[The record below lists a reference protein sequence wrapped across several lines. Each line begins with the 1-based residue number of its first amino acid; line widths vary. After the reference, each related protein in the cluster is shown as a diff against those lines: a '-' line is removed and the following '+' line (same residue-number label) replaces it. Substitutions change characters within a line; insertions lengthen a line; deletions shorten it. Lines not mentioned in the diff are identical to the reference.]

1 MTDRAQAD
9 SSESFNA
16 ASPLWRFSL
25 AFYSRPE
32 VPALLLRLQ
41 DECDAD
47 VNVVLFGLWRAGQYR
62 SLSSDDFLA
71 IDSVIQKWR
80 AEIVVPMRTVRRT
93 IKGSQ
98 DGSAA
103 VDALYTAAKR
113 LELEAER
120 IEQSRLFA
128 AAHLA
133 SGVGAETIEQAV
145 TLSLNA
151 YGRTRERM
159 FPADVIMG
167 LTTALEDMIR
177 WKARGNDGI

>member
-47 VNVVLFGLWRAGQYR
+47 VNIVLFGLWRAGQCR

-133 SGVGAETIEQAV
+133 NGIGAESIRQAV

-151 YGRTRERM
+151 YGRTKERT
-159 FPADVIMG
+159 FPADVITK
-167 LTTALEDMIR
+167 LATALEDMIR
-177 WKARGNDGI
+177 TEGEGQ